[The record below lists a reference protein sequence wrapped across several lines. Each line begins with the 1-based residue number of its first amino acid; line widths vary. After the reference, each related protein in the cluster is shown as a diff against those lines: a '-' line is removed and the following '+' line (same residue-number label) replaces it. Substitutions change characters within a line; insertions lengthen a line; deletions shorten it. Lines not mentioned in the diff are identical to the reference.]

1 MARTREGLPLPFQM
15 GLPALDAFP
24 RKLWSRLTARRARRR
39 APNDLACAEAAGYE
53 PLQTAIAAHLVVARG
68 IACAPEQILI
78 TTGFQGALGLITRA
92 LMQPGDRS
100 WIEDPCYFRAR
111 GGLAA
116 AGAALIPVPVD
127 AQGIDVS
134 AGIARAPAAR
144 FALVTPSH
152 QSPLGMTLSLPRRL
166 ALLGWAREA
175 KAWIIE
181 DDYDSEYHYKGPPSA
196 LKSLDRDGRV
206 LYVGTFSKV
215 LFPALR
221 LGYLVLPEG
230 VLPDFR
236 RIVTRLH
243 LAGSSLE
250 QAVTADFMTEGHF
263 ARHIRRMRNLY
274 AARRGA
280 LAEALADRFGARFG
294 IEMQAGGMRLIA
306 RLDARE
312 DDRALTAR
320 ALAHGL
326 APSPL
331 SPCAIAQDCGQGLL
345 LGFTNVAEEEAT
357 AMAERLSRALE
368 GSQN

>member
-1 MARTREGLPLPFQM
+1 M

-24 RKLWSRLTARRARRR
+24 RKLWSRLTARRARRL
-39 APNDLACAEAAGYE
+39 APNDLACAEATGHE
-53 PLQTAIAAHLVVARG
+53 PLRAAIAAHLAVARG
-68 IACAPEQILI
+68 IVCAPEQILI

-92 LMQPGDRS
+92 LMQHGDRS

-111 GGLAA
+111 GGLTA

-144 FALVTPSH
+144 VALVTPSH

-181 DDYDSEYHYKGPPSA
+181 DDYDSEYHYKGRPPPA

-230 VLPDFR
+230 VLADFR
-236 RIVTRLH
+236 RIVSRLH
-243 LAGSSLE
+243 LPGSSLE

-274 AARRGA
+274 AERRRA
-280 LAEALADRFGARFG
+280 LAEALADCFGARFG
-294 IEMQAGGMRLIA
+294 IEMQAAACASSPGSMRGRTTA
-306 RLDARE
+306 RLPHARSPT
-312 DDRALTAR
+312 ASAR
-320 ALAHGL
+320 AHSLP
-326 APSPL
+326 APFN
-331 SPCAIAQDCGQGLL
+331 AIAAKACCWASPMSPRKRHPPWPSGC
-345 LGFTNVAEEEAT
+345 AA
-357 AMAERLSRALE
+357 R
-368 GSQN
+368 

>member
-1 MARTREGLPLPFQM
+1 
-15 GLPALDAFP
+15 
-24 RKLWSRLTARRARRR
+24 
-39 APNDLACAEAAGYE
+39 
-53 PLQTAIAAHLVVARG
+53 
-68 IACAPEQILI
+68 
-78 TTGFQGALGLITRA
+78 
-92 LMQPGDRS
+92 
-100 WIEDPCYFRAR
+100 
-111 GGLAA
+111 
-116 AGAALIPVPVD
+116 
-127 AQGIDVS
+127 
-134 AGIARAPAAR
+134 
-144 FALVTPSH
+144 
-152 QSPLGMTLSLPRRL
+152 MTLSLPRRL

-181 DDYDSEYHYKGPPSA
+181 DDYDSEYHYKGPPPPA

-230 VLPDFR
+230 VLADFR

-243 LAGSSLE
+243 LVGSSLE
-250 QAVTADFMTEGHF
+250 QAVTADFMIEGHF

-274 AARRGA
+274 AERRRA

-312 DDRALTAR
+312 DDRALAAR

-331 SPCAIAQDCGQGLL
+331 SPCAIERDCGQGLL
-345 LGFTNVAEEEAT
+345 LGFTNVAEEEAP
-357 AMAERLSRALE
+357 AMAERLRRAL
-368 GSQN
+368 GD